1 MSVTKNIITCIHIS
15 SASASFN
22 AFFCFV
28 FSPPIAN
35 WNFSYDILDEIWPA
49 TTNITFQILVMD
61 QGDPIRGTRATATVE
76 VSNTCLIDTEY
87 FPIDYNFDVDSTNGT
102 MHLRVPGY
110 FHADFCK

>member
-1 MSVTKNIITCIHIS
+1 MAKSQKKRDIPAGATAVATNRV
-15 SASASFN
+15 ARRD
-22 AFFCFV
+22 
-28 FSPPIAN
+28 
-35 WNFSYDILDEIWPA
+35 YDILDEIWPA

-61 QGDPIRGTRATATVE
+61 QGDPIRGTRASATVE